1 MHGKTVCYMHGGKTP
16 KGMMQPAYKTGRYSK
31 YMPARLLERF
41 QQSSDDPDLLN
52 LRDDIALVDSR
63 LSDML
68 ERVDSGESGETW
80 KLAKAAHR
88 TMKAGLAPGGD
99 LTAAKAALD
108 DLDAIISRGMG
119 DYAAW
124 REIGELLDRRER
136 LVRSERR
143 RLVELQQT
151 MTVEQ
156 AMLLMG
162 ALAALVDE
170 HVTDR
175 AARLA
180 ISDGLRRLMST
191 AGRGAATEEDD

>member
-1 MHGKTVCYMHGGKTP
+1 MIGATVCYHHGGRTP
-16 KGMMQPAYKTGRYSK
+16 RGHALPQTTHGRYSK
-31 YMPARLLERF
+31 YLPPRLLERF

-63 LSDML
+63 LSDL
-68 ERVDSGESGETW
+68 LQRVDSGESGETW

-99 LTAAKAALD
+99 LAAAKAALD

-119 DYAAW
+119 DFAAW

-180 ISDGLRRLMST
+180 ISDGLRRLMSA
-191 AGRGAATEEDD
+191 AGRGATTEEAD